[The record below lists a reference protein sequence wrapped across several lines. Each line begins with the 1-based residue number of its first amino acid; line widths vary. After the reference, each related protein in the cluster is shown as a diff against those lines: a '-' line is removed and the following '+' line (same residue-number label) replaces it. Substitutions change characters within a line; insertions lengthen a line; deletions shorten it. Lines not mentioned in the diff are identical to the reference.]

1 MKNNGIMKK
10 ILVVDDDIDILK
22 IVKIVL
28 TPHDFVVKT
37 TSRWQNILKPIKTF
51 TPDLI
56 LMDIDL
62 DGADGSEI
70 CQKLKRVTEI
80 QQIPVILFSCHYV
93 PEKYLKACDAQAFLS
108 KPFEPSYLVKMIRHN
123 LN

>member
-1 MKNNGIMKK
+1 MAKY
-10 ILVVDDDIDILK
+10 
-22 IVKIVL
+22 
-28 TPHDFVVKT
+28 FKT
-37 TSRWQNILKPIKTF
+37 IKTF

-80 QQIPVILFSCHYV
+80 QQIPVILFSCHYM
-93 PEKYLKACDAQAFLS
+93 PETYLKACDAQGFLS
-108 KPFEPSYLVKMIRHN
+108 KPFEPSYLLKMIRHN
-123 LN
+123 LKLTTCSDCSFLIF